1 MAHYLAIRSGRTV
14 IKVMRQTKRNNS
26 PAHNSCNFKLVQ
38 MQDVQKFTSINRIK
52 ALANPRRGAEMKLK
66 RKRTTTTTEAAM
78 CCLFTP
84 CVPPAAAL
92 SIALALVPKCGGAIT
107 CAHGRETRTFTVL
120 NNLDCQP
127 PSTHR
132 THPCSRLLLFFFPC
146 LQLGLM

>member
-1 MAHYLAIRSGRTV
+1 MAHYLAISSGRTV
-14 IKVMRQTKRNNS
+14 IKVMRQAKRNNS
-26 PAHNSCNFKLVQ
+26 PAHKSCKFKLVQ

-120 NNLDCQP
+120 DNLDCQP

-132 THPCSRLLLFFFPC
+132 THPCLRLLLFFFPC